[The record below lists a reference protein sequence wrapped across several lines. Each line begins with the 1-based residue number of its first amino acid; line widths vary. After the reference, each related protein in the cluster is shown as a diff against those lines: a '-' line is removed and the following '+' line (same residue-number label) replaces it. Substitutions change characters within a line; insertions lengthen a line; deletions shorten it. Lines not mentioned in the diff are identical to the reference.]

1 MFSSESLCT
10 LQQSAQLYPIPQ
22 VSGIAEGL
30 DYMHGHDISHGDL
43 KCSNVLVTG
52 TEDQPVPL
60 LCDFGLSKVSGM
72 SGYTTENEGTH
83 PWMAKEILRDGGAT
97 PAGDIWSWGMTVLVS
112 TLTSLTG
119 LRAQGRSSP
128 FRRL

>member
-1 MFSSESLCT
+1 
-10 LQQSAQLYPIPQ
+10 
-22 VSGIAEGL
+22 
-30 DYMHGHDISHGDL
+30 MHGHDISHGDL

-52 TEDQPVPL
+52 TEYQPVPL

-72 SGYTTENEGTH
+72 SGYTTENEGTY

-97 PAGDIWSWGMTVLVS
+97 PAGDIWSWGMTALVS
-112 TLTSLTG
+112 IPMNLTG
-119 LRAQGRSSP
+119 LSAQGRSSS